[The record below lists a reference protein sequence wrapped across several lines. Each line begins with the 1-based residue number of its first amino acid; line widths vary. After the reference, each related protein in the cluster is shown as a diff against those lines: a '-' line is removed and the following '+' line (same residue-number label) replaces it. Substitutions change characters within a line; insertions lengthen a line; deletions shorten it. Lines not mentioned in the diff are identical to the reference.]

1 MSVRTSS
8 LNPFNRTNSI
18 INGLHSVFLFYKQV
32 QWKGIPIGFFWIFGI
47 FLLVIKHLLDP
58 QNILD
63 TQEYLNDA
71 NRLFD
76 VNITPSNINDFDKLH
91 QFHRRTPFYTLLI
104 FFGGNTTHLALAVQV
119 LASFYIP
126 YGIYKLMDS
135 VKIKNPPSTTALL
148 LFIISFPLFAYYSV
162 MSVPELI
169 SCAFMVMLLNFRDN
183 SLKIA
188 LILTVLIS
196 IKPVFIVLFPFLI
209 VFNFKKSSLWLWLLP
224 IGFVL
229 FWIYRGNKLLGI
241 RTISSITITN
251 PYDYNRKLLLLKT
264 FNSKQVDSIYSTE
277 YNEIKQLEN
286 PSEVAN
292 YMSQKVK
299 ESIINNPF
307 EYLILHAKGTLVTLI
322 DPGRYD
328 AMVFWNWEKSAGYM
342 GVNDGNVKSN
352 RTLKEWIYMLIFL
365 ILNALKVILVV
376 MGLIY
381 SKRFLT
387 RNFYWLLVSI
397 LVAYLLTIGPVGSA
411 RYLIPV
417 FGILTF
423 FGGWGIVLIAEK
435 FKSYRSGIQTII
447 FKSKPS

>member
-1 MSVRTSS
+1 M
-8 LNPFNRTNSI
+8 
-18 INGLHSVFLFYKQV
+18 
-32 QWKGIPIGFFWIFGI
+32 
-47 FLLVIKHLLDP
+47 
-58 QNILD
+58 
-63 TQEYLNDA
+63 
-71 NRLFD
+71 
-76 VNITPSNINDFDKLH
+76 
-91 QFHRRTPFYTLLI
+91 
-104 FFGGNTTHLALAVQV
+104 
-119 LASFYIP
+119 
-126 YGIYKLMDS
+126 
-135 VKIKNPPSTTALL
+135 
-148 LFIISFPLFAYYSV
+148 
-162 MSVPELI
+162 
-169 SCAFMVMLLNFRDN
+169 
-183 SLKIA
+183 
-188 LILTVLIS
+188 
-196 IKPVFIVLFPFLI
+196 
-209 VFNFKKSSLWLWLLP
+209 
-224 IGFVL
+224 
-229 FWIYRGNKLLGI
+229 
-241 RTISSITITN
+241 
-251 PYDYNRKLLLLKT
+251 
-264 FNSKQVDSIYSTE
+264 E

-352 RTLKEWIYMLIFL
+352 RTLKEWIYMLIFF

-376 MGLIY
+376 MGLVY

-435 FKSYRSGIQTII
+435 FKSYRIGIQTII
-447 FKSKPS
+447 SKSKPS